1 MKFLYLGLG
10 KKKTLLIL
18 VMKFTCSKAF
28 WTSLYYTIWFEHSFI
43 VLILCFKYMV
53 FVAVA
58 ISNVVEIVCFSC
70 LRVNDN
76 GNGLEFVEFVV
87 LVNFF
92 ILLGSCQG
100 GGIEFCCVDY
110 MFWGISNNFILNVMI
125 LTWFY
130 FIILIVCCKYMVFIA
145 VAI

>member
-1 MKFLYLGLG
+1 
-10 KKKTLLIL
+10 
-18 VMKFTCSKAF
+18 
-28 WTSLYYTIWFEHSFI
+28 
-43 VLILCFKYMV
+43 MV

-110 MFWGISNNFILNVMI
+110 MF
-125 LTWFY
+125 
-130 FIILIVCCKYMVFIA
+130 
-145 VAI
+145 